1 MRYQRLSNDYALL
14 NLELFTGVVQSAVYA
29 MPTEQLSLANN
40 QRMRFYKVGEV
51 DQFYDDADSAFTALQ
66 KASNGKLDSVYE
78 ECSTMSLF
86 QTIKSALERNGIRRI
101 PTSFF
106 VFVVDLDF

>member
-14 NLELFTGVVQSAVYA
+14 NLAIDTGVVQSAVYA
-29 MPTEQLSLANN
+29 MPTEQLSQFEN

-51 DQFYDDADSAFTALQ
+51 DQFYDELFSAFTALQ
-66 KASNGKLDSVYE
+66 KASNGKLDSVFAN
-78 ECSTMSLF
+78 CSTMSLF
-86 QTIKSALERNGIRRI
+86 QTIKSALERNDADRI